1 MNSWHQFDFMGGGV
15 EAAKHTPIMEAVCLS
30 LIFYAKKI
38 KIYPFFGHKKGEKRA
53 GNQFCSTTLQLVHWK
68 KYSVTLL
75 LLVRAWTLSHNTQ
88 YNWPALY
95 GVNKVASR
103 VVNPTG
109 GENGQLNFELK
120 GCCEKTLHIDMDR
133 TH

>member
-1 MNSWHQFDFMGGGV
+1 
-15 EAAKHTPIMEAVCLS
+15 MEAVCLS

-38 KIYPFFGHKKGEKRA
+38 KIYPFFGHKKGEGRKPVLLHHSSIS
-53 GNQFCSTTLQLVHWK
+53 STLE

-75 LLVRAWTLSHNTQ
+75 LLVRAWTLSLNTQ

-103 VVNPTG
+103 VVKPTG